1 MADPSLFLPDPRTPS
16 PNQSAPPSY
25 SPTPLSQWLSQW
37 QQRIR
42 KSSYISLFYVS
53 LHMCVSI
60 SLSLSVCL
68 SACMC
73 VCVSVC
79 LHLFPFL
86 NIISI
91 APAYLAPCVFVP
103 VSASISLFQSHSC
116 IVLLTSASIRIP
128 VELHLTSRSQV
139 LVFASNYLIN

>member
-68 SACMC
+68 SACMY

-91 APAYLAPCVFVP
+91 APAYLAPCVFLPPSQHLSLSFNLIP
-103 VSASISLFQSHSC
+103 VSFFSPLPPSAFLLSSTLPAGPKSWSL
-116 IVLLTSASIRIP
+116 LLIT
-128 VELHLTSRSQV
+128 
-139 LVFASNYLIN
+139 